1 MYPGVG
7 ECVPSSVEAVAKG
20 GPSSVEAAV
29 EAWAPLI
36 LQGASERKRERARVH
51 SYCSQTHRSE
61 KTHRS
66 GSAFTLLEV
75 RKKKSYTHIA

>member
-7 ECVPSSVEAVAKG
+7 ECVPSSVEAVAEG

-36 LQGASERKRERARVH
+36 LQGAIERERERERERAREITV
-51 SYCSQTHRSE
+51 TAA
-61 KTHRS
+61 
-66 GSAFTLLEV
+66 GP
-75 RKKKSYTHIA
+75 KKKKTFWQKQKTWLPTSFI

>member
-7 ECVPSSVEAVAKG
+7 ECVPSSVEAVAEG

-36 LQGASERKRERARVH
+36 LQRARKRERARAREYTVIAAKNTGAV
-51 SYCSQTHRSE
+51 CCFITA
-61 KTHRS
+61 
-66 GSAFTLLEV
+66 GV
-75 RKKKSYTHIA
+75 KKKE